1 MSLLPVW
8 GQRSSVRGG
17 DIMKISLHDAYSA
30 NDGQRSGNGAEE
42 LTHSETTQFH
52 LGTVNVARSGCV

>member
-1 MSLLPVW
+1 
-8 GQRSSVRGG
+8 
-17 DIMKISLHDAYSA
+17 MKISLHDAYSA
-30 NDGQRSGNGAEE
+30 NDGQRSGDGAEE